1 MAVYTDITKQELESF
16 LKGYDLGSLRDFK
29 GIAEGVENSNFLL
42 TMESGQR
49 YILTLYEKRMKR
61 EDLPF
66 FLGLMQHLSRQK
78 VPCPLPVADKKGVLL
93 NELKGK
99 AATLVSF
106 LEGKSHKHIQSEH
119 AAEVGRAMAEM
130 HVASWGYTGKREN
143 AMGMHSLRPLFEA
156 CAPRADEVQKGL
168 AAEMEHALE
177 RLEHHWPKHLP
188 TGVIHADMF
197 PDNVFFEGNKLT
209 GIIDFYF
216 ACNDYFAYDL
226 AICLNCWS
234 FENNKEFNITKARH
248 MLHAYNKVRNFSRE
262 ELEALPVLAS
272 GAAMRFLLSRLYDWL
287 NQVEGALVK
296 PKDPM
301 EYLHKLRFHLQVKR
315 HEEYGL

>member
-1 MAVYTDITKQELESF
+1 
-16 LKGYDLGSLRDFK
+16 
-29 GIAEGVENSNFLL
+29 
-42 TMESGQR
+42 
-49 YILTLYEKRMKR
+49 
-61 EDLPF
+61 
-66 FLGLMQHLSRQK
+66 
-78 VPCPLPVADKKGVLL
+78 
-93 NELKGK
+93 
-99 AATLVSF
+99 
-106 LEGKSHKHIQSEH
+106 
-119 AAEVGRAMAEM
+119 
-130 HVASWGYTGKREN
+130 
-143 AMGMHSLRPLFEA
+143 
-156 CAPRADEVQKGL
+156 
-168 AAEMEHALE
+168 
-177 RLEHHWPKHLP
+177 
-188 TGVIHADMF
+188 MF